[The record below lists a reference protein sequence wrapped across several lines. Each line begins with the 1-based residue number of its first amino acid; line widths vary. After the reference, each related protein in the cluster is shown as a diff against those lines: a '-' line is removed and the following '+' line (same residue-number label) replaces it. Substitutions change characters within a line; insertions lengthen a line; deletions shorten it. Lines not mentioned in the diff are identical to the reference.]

1 MCEIIT
7 IKHDV
12 SGEIKD
18 IQEVENNVMTNQ
30 KVISLEKKFE
40 TAVLV
45 FLCLVTLTLPR
56 KHSVKRL

>member
-30 KVISLEKKFE
+30 KVTSLEKKFE